1 MIMGMIFGK
10 SLPIWQGIQ
19 DILFWCCVIFLS
31 SSKEIE
37 GLRLG
42 KVGVLLVLGEIR
54 SSGLT
59 QKEILPTKVLKYLI
73 VIHSYRPWEKIK
85 PMIALIFQSW
95 HLLHLVTIAAF
106 VKKSEQ
112 IVKMKIQNSCTFK
125 DKLLDFPQ
133 NTRQFRTLCQIKIK
147 KL

>member
-1 MIMGMIFGK
+1 MMGMIFGK

-31 SSKEIE
+31 SSKDFK

-42 KVGVLLVLGEIR
+42 KVGVLQVLGEIR

-73 VIHSYRPWEKIK
+73 MVHSYRPWDKIK
-85 PMIALIFQSW
+85 PMIFLIFQSW
-95 HLLHLVTIAAF
+95 HLLHLVTITAF

-112 IVKMKIQNSCTFK
+112 LQRWGYKTHVHSRTNCWISLKI
-125 DKLLDFPQ
+125 LDNLEHFV
-133 NTRQFRTLCQIKIK
+133 TSSI
-147 KL
+147 